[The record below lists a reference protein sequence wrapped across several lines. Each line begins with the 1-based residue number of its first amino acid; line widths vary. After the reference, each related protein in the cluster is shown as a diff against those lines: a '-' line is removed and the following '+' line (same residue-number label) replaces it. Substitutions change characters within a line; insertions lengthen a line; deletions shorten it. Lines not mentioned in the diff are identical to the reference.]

1 MLRRGTVMPRRGMM
15 MLKRGAVMLRRGR
28 QGCEGWRDAEE
39 EKAGD
44 QEDQPPRHARSPR
57 QQPAQLAA
65 DIGPAAAAA
74 TIRVLFDHDMM
85 S

>member
-1 MLRRGTVMPRRGMM
+1 
-15 MLKRGAVMLRRGR
+15 MLRRGR
-28 QGCEGWRDAEE
+28 QGCEGGRDAEE

-44 QEDQPPRHARSPR
+44 EEDEPPRHARNPL

-65 DIGPAAAAA
+65 DIGPAP
-74 TIRVLFDHDMM
+74 TIRVLFDHDMI